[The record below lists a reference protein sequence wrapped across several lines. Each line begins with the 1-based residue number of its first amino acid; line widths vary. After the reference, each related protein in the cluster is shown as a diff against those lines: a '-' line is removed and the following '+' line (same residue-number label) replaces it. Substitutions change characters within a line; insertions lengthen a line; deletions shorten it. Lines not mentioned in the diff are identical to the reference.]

1 MFEEIST
8 IVAKFDTIYM
18 ATGVAGY
25 KLSASVVAANTSMS
39 ELESSQR

>member
-18 ATGVAGY
+18 ATGGAGHN
-25 KLSASVVAANTSMS
+25 LSASVVAANTSMS
-39 ELESSQR
+39 EAESSKR